1 MKSKA
6 SEVSRCLH
14 RLSGVYQDPSRVSRD
29 ATTLL
34 QSETGKHL
42 LVQSSTFLQ
51 NDGSETASLLV
62 TGTIAMFYRGV
73 TYNTPIDMYL
83 PPHYPNRPPI
93 TFVRPVSSMMI
104 KEGHNHVG
112 SDGMV
117 YMPYLS
123 SWQKQSHNLV
133 DACLNMSSI
142 FSNEPP
148 CYAKPP
154 GYNANANANA
164 ASSRPAAAT
173 SMFYRGVTYNT
184 PIDMYLPP
192 HYPNRPPITFVRPV
206 SSMMIKE
213 GHNHVGSDGMVYM
226 PYLSSW
232 QKQSHNL
239 VDACLNMSSI
249 FSNEPPCYAKPPG
262 YNANANA
269 NAASSRPAAA
279 TSTAAN
285 ANFNGSTA
293 SASSSTRP
301 TPTPPRY
308 QDIASS
314 IFAKVPIPGRKK
326 TARPTPTPTPP
337 RYQDIASSIFAKVPI
352 PGRKKTATN
361 NNTTNTNTNNVQ
373 VPSEQEQIDQLA
385 REAEAANDAV
395 KIARAADAKE
405 EQEQRLLTN
414 DRQRLTSRCNA
425 ILTSY
430 KETSTAELTDLIGD
444 EMLLHKSSALL
455 KDRIAYLHN
464 RRGELE
470 TYHSQIDASIVE
482 MQNYIQG
489 SEEEK
494 NGRGEVSADEMAL
507 PADIQSGQMLILSAE
522 NAAINDALFFL
533 DKGLAENNGDNGYGL
548 EVHMAAVRKLA
559 KKQFLVRAHLLKIGQ
574 GKAYSSR

>member
-173 SMFYRGVTYNT
+173 S
-184 PIDMYLPP
+184 
-192 HYPNRPPITFVRPV
+192 
-206 SSMMIKE
+206 
-213 GHNHVGSDGMVYM
+213 
-226 PYLSSW
+226 
-232 QKQSHNL
+232 
-239 VDACLNMSSI
+239 
-249 FSNEPPCYAKPPG
+249 
-262 YNANANA
+262 
-269 NAASSRPAAA
+269 
-279 TSTAAN
+279 TAAN
-285 ANFNGSTA
+285 VNVNFNGSTA
-293 SASSSTRP
+293 SSASAST
-301 TPTPPRY
+301 
-308 QDIASS
+308 
-314 IFAKVPIPGRKK
+314 
-326 TARPTPTPTPP
+326 RPTPTPTPP

-405 EQEQRLLTN
+405 EQEQRLLTK

-455 KDRIAYLHN
+455 KDRIKYLHN

-470 TYHSQIDASIVE
+470 TYHTQIDASIVE

-489 SEEEK
+489 AEEEK
-494 NGRGEVSADEMAL
+494 NERGEVSADEMAL

-548 EVHMAAVRKLA
+548 EVHLAAVRKLA

>member
-1 MKSKA
+1 
-6 SEVSRCLH
+6 
-14 RLSGVYQDPSRVSRD
+14 
-29 ATTLL
+29 
-34 QSETGKHL
+34 
-42 LVQSSTFLQ
+42 
-51 NDGSETASLLV
+51 
-62 TGTIAMFYRGV
+62 
-73 TYNTPIDMYL
+73 
-83 PPHYPNRPPI
+83 
-93 TFVRPVSSMMI
+93 
-104 KEGHNHVG
+104 
-112 SDGMV
+112 
-117 YMPYLS
+117 
-123 SWQKQSHNLV
+123 
-133 DACLNMSSI
+133 
-142 FSNEPP
+142 
-148 CYAKPP
+148 
-154 GYNANANANA
+154 
-164 ASSRPAAAT
+164 
-173 SMFYRGVTYNT
+173 
-184 PIDMYLPP
+184 
-192 HYPNRPPITFVRPV
+192 
-206 SSMMIKE
+206 MIKE

-285 ANFNGSTA
+285 VNVNFNGSTA
-293 SASSSTRP
+293 SSASAST
-301 TPTPPRY
+301 
-308 QDIASS
+308 
-314 IFAKVPIPGRKK
+314 
-326 TARPTPTPTPP
+326 RPTPTPTPP

-405 EQEQRLLTN
+405 EQEQRLLTK

-455 KDRIAYLHN
+455 KDRIKYLHN

-470 TYHSQIDASIVE
+470 TYHTQIDASIVE

-489 SEEEK
+489 AEEEK
-494 NGRGEVSADEMAL
+494 NERGEVSADEMAL

-548 EVHMAAVRKLA
+548 EVHLAAVRKLA

>member
-1 MKSKA
+1 MNKKGG
-6 SEVSRCLH
+6 EVSRCLH

-51 NDGSETASLLV
+51 NDGSETASLLL

-93 TFVRPVSSMMI
+93 TFVRPAASMMI

-154 GYNANANANA
+154 GYNSNAA
-164 ASSRPAAAT
+164 ASS
-173 SMFYRGVTYNT
+173 
-184 PIDMYLPP
+184 
-192 HYPNRPPITFVRPV
+192 
-206 SSMMIKE
+206 
-213 GHNHVGSDGMVYM
+213 
-226 PYLSSW
+226 
-232 QKQSHNL
+232 
-239 VDACLNMSSI
+239 
-249 FSNEPPCYAKPPG
+249 
-262 YNANANA
+262 
-269 NAASSRPAAA
+269 SSRPTAAA
-279 TSTAAN
+279 NVNFNASTANSGA
-285 ANFNGSTA
+285 AA
-293 SASSSTRP
+293 AAAAASSSTR
-301 TPTPPRY
+301 PTPPRY

-314 IFAKVPIPGRKK
+314 IFSKVPIPGRK
-326 TARPTPTPTPP
+326 
-337 RYQDIASSIFAKVPI
+337 SN
-352 PGRKKTATN
+352 ATN
-361 NNTTNTNTNNVQ
+361 TTSNNNNA
-373 VPSEQEQIDQLA
+373 PSEQEQLDQLA
-385 REAEAANDAV
+385 REAEAANEAV

-414 DRQRLTSRCNA
+414 DRKRLTSRCQDV
-425 ILTSY
+425 LTSY
-430 KETSTAELTDLIGD
+430 KQASTEELTELVED
-444 EMLLHKSSALL
+444 EILLHKSSTLL
-455 KDRIAYLHN
+455 KDRIEYLQK

-470 TYHSQIDASIVE
+470 TYHTQIDASIVE
-482 MQNYIQG
+482 MQTYIQDA
-489 SEEEK
+489 EEEK
-494 NGRGEVSADEMAL
+494 NARGELSADDMAL
-507 PADIQSGQMLILSAE
+507 PTDIQSGQMLILSAE
-522 NAAINDALFFL
+522 NAAIDDALFFL
-533 DKGLAENNGDNGYGL
+533 DKGLADHRNGYGL